1 MFHFQ
6 QMVAKL
12 PNANDQ
18 VTREIDDYEKQ
29 LIDIDTLSE
38 KANEAQR
45 EKDDMKHK
53 LDLLEKR
60 VKVNLTIHMPKNIY
74 RGIITISISQT
85 VILIKRGTIDYV

>member
-1 MFHFQ
+1 
-6 QMVAKL
+6 MVAKL
-12 PNANDQ
+12 PSANDQ

-45 EKDDMKHK
+45 EKDDLRHK

-60 VKVNLTIHMPKNIY
+60 VKVRLKLRLWQIRSNSLIPLN
-74 RGIITISISQT
+74 Q
-85 VILIKRGTIDYV
+85 ILLSRIKHL

>member
-1 MFHFQ
+1 MRFLTCAKILNNYDFNTS

-12 PNANDQ
+12 PSANDH

-45 EKDDMKHK
+45 EKDDMRNK
-53 LDLLEKR
+53 LELLEKR
-60 VKVNLTIHMPKNIY
+60 VKV
-74 RGIITISISQT
+74 S
-85 VILIKRGTIDYV
+85 LI